1 MALTLNPTAAT
12 AAAKAVPKTHLKD
25 YERYWRHLRK
35 QMRSDGVWQRWVF
48 ARASVNMSTSGL
60 LRAYRY
66 LLRYPPGFSRTMT
79 ERQYVA
85 KLRRARVGGQFT
97 VRGGGIYRFDQQ
109 FLTDPDRFSPSNPTP
124 AVRDAL
130 MVDAYGL
137 ARAKTAFA
145 LEILDPI
152 GCTAVCLDRHML
164 RLFGVVGT
172 DFKVN
177 DSFYEEAEAYWLKL
191 ARSRGTS
198 PFILRQ
204 TWWDRNLGQ
213 ETCRWWSFVL
223 ETDWFDPYA
232 WAGVSGFSGRW

>member
-1 MALTLNPTAAT
+1 MASTFDPTAAV
-12 AAAKAVPKTHLKD
+12 AAAKSVPKTHLRD

-35 QMRSDGVWQRWVF
+35 QMRTDGVWQRWVF

-85 KLRRARVGGQFT
+85 RLRRARVGGQFT
-97 VRGGGIYRFDQQ
+97 VRGGGIYRFDRQ
-109 FLTDPDRFSPSNPTP
+109 FLADPDRFAPANPTP

-130 MVDAYGL
+130 MTNAYGL
-137 ARAKTAFA
+137 ARAKTAFG
-145 LEILDPI
+145 LELLSPI
-152 GCTAVCLDRHML
+152 ECTAVCIDRHVA
-164 RLFGVVGT
+164 RLFGATGAENKMT
-172 DFKVN
+172 DA
-177 DSFYEEAEAYWLKL
+177 FYEEAEAYWLKL

-198 PFILRQ
+198 SFVLRQ
-204 TWWDRNLGQ
+204 AVWDRNLGQ
-213 ETCRWWSFVL
+213 PTSRWWSFVF

-232 WAGVSGFSGRW
+232 WAGVSGFGGRW